1 MEKFIISSAFLILLF
16 ACASLSVSYDY
27 DKNADFAKY
36 QTYAFDEQVDQ
47 LKVNQLDKN
56 RVITAIEN
64 EMNARGYKKSS
75 SPDLLVGIHTRVEQE
90 QSATATTTGA
100 GMYGGPWRYG
110 FGGGFT
116 TTNVDINKYDVGTL
130 FINVI
135 DGGSKEIIWQ
145 GRGTKTLA
153 ENVSPE
159 KKEERINAAVAS
171 IFKKY
176 PVPAK

>member
-1 MEKFIISSAFLILLF
+1 MKKIIICASLVMLF
-16 ACASLSVSYDY
+16 SCASLSVSYDY
-27 DKNADFAKY
+27 DKNADFNKY
-36 QTYAFDEQVDQ
+36 KTYAFDEQVDQ
-47 LKVNQLDKN
+47 LNVNQLDKN
-56 RVITAIEN
+56 RVISAIEN
-64 EMNARGYKKSS
+64 EMSARGYTKSD

-90 QSATATTTGA
+90 ESATATTTGT

-110 FGGGFT
+110 FGAGFT
-116 TTNVDINKYDVGTL
+116 TTNVDINKYNVGTL
-130 FINVI
+130 FINLI
-135 DGGSKEIIWQ
+135 DNGSKEIVWQ

-159 KKEERINAAVAS
+159 KKEERINAAVAA

>member
-1 MEKFIISSAFLILLF
+1 MKRIIKFSTLVFLF
-16 ACASLSVSYDY
+16 SACASLSVSYDY
-27 DKNADFAKY
+27 DKNADFNKY
-36 QTYAFDEQVDQ
+36 KTYAFDEQVDQ

-56 RVITAIEN
+56 RVISAIEN
-64 EMNARGYKKSS
+64 EMSARGYTKSDA
-75 SPDLLVGIHTRVEQE
+75 PDMLVGIHTRVEQE
-90 QSATATTTGA
+90 ESATATTTGA

-135 DGGSKEIIWQ
+135 DGGSKEIVWQ

-159 KKEERINAAVAS
+159 KKEERINAAVAA